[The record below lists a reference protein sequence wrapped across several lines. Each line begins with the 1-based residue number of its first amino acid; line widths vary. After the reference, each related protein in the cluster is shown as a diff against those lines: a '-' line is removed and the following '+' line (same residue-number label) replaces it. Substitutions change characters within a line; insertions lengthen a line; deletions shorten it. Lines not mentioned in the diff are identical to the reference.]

1 MRHRIAPILASALLG
16 LMVLAQP
23 AAAGKPQMERVPV
36 SDVGVLDEGLTDEC
50 GFDVWVDAT
59 GHITFRLMTD
69 AAGNPTREVN
79 NFAIRVRFYSEF
91 GSFNAVNV
99 GPDRITY
106 LDDGSII
113 LATTGNIQS
122 ITVPG
127 QGRVLADTGQSVFHV
142 TFPEDG
148 SDPIFELIRQ
158 PGQHT
163 GGNTAQI
170 ACDVLDG

>member
-1 MRHRIAPILASALLG
+1 MRRSIAFFLAPALLCLG
-16 LMVLAQP
+16 VFAQP
-23 AAAGKPQMERVPV
+23 VAAGQREMDRVAV
-36 SDVGVLDEGLTDEC
+36 SDIGVLDEGLTDAC

-59 GHITFRLMTD
+59 GHITFRLLTD

-79 NFAIRVRFYSEF
+79 NFAIRVHFYSEF
-91 GSFNAVNV
+91 GSFDSVNV
-99 GPDRITY
+99 GPDRVTY

-127 QGRVLADTGQSVFHV
+127 QGRVVADTGQSVFHV

-148 SDPIFELIRQ
+148 SDPIFELIRN
-158 PGQHT
+158 PGSHT
-163 GGNTAQI
+163 DDPAPI

>member
-1 MRHRIAPILASALLG
+1 MMRRRIALILASALLSLG
-16 LMVLAQP
+16 VAAP
-23 AAAGKPQMERVPV
+23 AAAARPQMDRVPV
-36 SDVGVLDEGLTDEC
+36 ADVGVLDEGLTDAC

-59 GHITFRLMTD
+59 GHITFRVFGD

-79 NFAIRVRFYSEF
+79 NFAIRVHFYSEF
-91 GSFNAVNV
+91 GSFDSVNV
-99 GPDRITY
+99 GPDRVTY

-127 QGRVLADTGQSVFHV
+127 KGKVVADSGQNVFHV

-158 PGQHT
+158 PGNHT
-163 GGNTAQI
+163 EGDATPI
-170 ACDVLDG
+170 VCDVLDG